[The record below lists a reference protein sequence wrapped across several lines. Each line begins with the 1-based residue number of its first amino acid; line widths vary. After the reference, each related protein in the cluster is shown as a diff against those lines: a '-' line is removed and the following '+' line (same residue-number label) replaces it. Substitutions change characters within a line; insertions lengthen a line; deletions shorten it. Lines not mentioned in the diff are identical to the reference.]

1 MSYFDSDYQDEPT
14 NLRSESQILIDIERF
29 VENVIKMDQL
39 QLLRTA
45 SVESKFYL
53 ELLGSLPRYLSIY
66 NPSKSY
72 VEHQDAFWAGCEASG
87 LLPQYCTFQESYTS
101 GGRLDM
107 ESVSILIA
115 TIAHYAKSYGFK
127 RRPSDRLYETK
138 LKNSSIVEYARA
150 IHQSYERVLTVRVDF
165 YFPIENSHRV
175 GIDDVYRFYDTM
187 IDMQSK
193 PGVFDDLIGYAH
205 VIEQGVKR
213 GYHIHGIYYFK
224 GRCRQGDEGI
234 GMQIGEL
241 WRLNVTRGLGCYN
254 NCNSKA
260 HKAGF
265 EKRGTLGVGMIHRS
279 DAIACNNAINAASYL
294 ARPSKDNQYLRM
306 RPAGRRTFFKGTIIR
321 FK

>member
-1 MSYFDSDYQDEPT
+1 MNYFNSNYQDEPT
-14 NLRSESQILIDIERF
+14 NLLSEAIILIDIERF
-29 VENVIKMDQL
+29 VEKVIKKDQQ

-45 SVESKFYL
+45 RVEREFYL
-53 ELLGSLPRYLSIY
+53 ELLGSLPRYLSVY
-66 NPSKSY
+66 NPSKPY
-72 VEHQDAFWAGCEASG
+72 TEHFDAFWAGCEASG
-87 LLPQYCTFQESYTS
+87 LLPQYCTFKEGYTFD
-101 GGRLDM
+101 GGLDM

-115 TIAHYAKSYGFK
+115 TIAHYAKSNQFK
-127 RRPSDRLYETK
+127 RGPSDRLYETK
-138 LKNSSIVEYARA
+138 VKNNNITEYAKC

-205 VIEQGVKR
+205 VIEQGIKR

-241 WRLNVTRGLGCYN
+241 WRIVTDQQGCYN

-265 EKRGTLGVGMIHRS
+265 EQRGTLGVGMIHRS
-279 DAIACNNAINAASYL
+279 DAVACNNAINAASYL

-306 RPAGRRTFFKGTIIR
+306 RPAGRRTFFKGTILR